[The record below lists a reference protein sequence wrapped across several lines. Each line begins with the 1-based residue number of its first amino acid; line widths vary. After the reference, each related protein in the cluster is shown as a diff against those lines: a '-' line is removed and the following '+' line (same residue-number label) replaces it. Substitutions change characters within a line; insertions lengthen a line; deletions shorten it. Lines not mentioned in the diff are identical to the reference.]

1 MSKLP
6 ALLEHK
12 PLVEAVSERRQGA
25 LVFPGTLGNQRFE
38 QEIASIYADLAEK
51 QKPLEREFAAV
62 WDANIEQ
69 LYES

>member
-6 ALLEHK
+6 TSTLPILC
-12 PLVEAVSERRQGA
+12 GA
-25 LVFPGTLGNQRFE
+25 PDVQKFE
-38 QEIASIYADLAEK
+38 QKIASIYAELVEK
-51 QKPLEREFAAV
+51 QEPLEREFAAV